1 MSNNDKEWFDQHKYF
16 VGTSISR
23 CVPDILDGKLDT
35 EQVLGMYASTAFT
48 SYEAMCDL
56 AVQYQRDYAPGH
68 SAQRFADVMFEL
80 MSNGTVFF
88 QRRLSPC
95 FTEPGYSD
103 SPPELSGMPSR
114 GEQNAEFI
122 AKPWT
127 PVDLAVFYNQLRGL
141 SPKGLKIAAVQSKLC
156 DTQQSSA

>member
-1 MSNNDKEWFDQHKYF
+1 MSNNDKEWFDQHMYF

-95 FTEPGYSD
+95 FTEPGYSYSD
-103 SPPELSGMPSR
+103 
-114 GEQNAEFI
+114 AEFI
-122 AKPWT
+122 TKPWT
-127 PVDLAVFYNQLRGL
+127 PVDLEVFYNQLRGL
-141 SPKGLKIAAVQSKLC
+141 SPKGLKIAAVQNKLC

>member
-1 MSNNDKEWFDQHKYF
+1 MSNKDKEWFDQHMYF

-95 FTEPGYSD
+95 FTESGLTT
-103 SPPELSGMPSR
+103 SPR
-114 GEQNAEFI
+114 GLPNVLEQDGEFI

-141 SPKGLKIAAVQSKLC
+141 SPKGLKIAAVQNKLC

>member
-1 MSNNDKEWFDQHKYF
+1 MSNKDKEWFDQHMYF

-48 SYEAMCDL
+48 NYEEMCDL

-95 FTEPGYSD
+95 FTGI
-103 SPPELSGMPSR
+103 PERSGKVLPSTS
-114 GEQNAEFI
+114 GESQFI
-122 AKPWT
+122 AQPWT
-127 PVDLAVFYNQLRGL
+127 PVDLEVFHNQLIGL
-141 SPKGLKIAAVQSKLC
+141 SPRGLKVAAVQYKLC

>member
-1 MSNNDKEWFDQHKYF
+1 MSNNDREWFDQHMYF

-48 SYEAMCDL
+48 SYESMCDL
-56 AVQYQRDYAPGH
+56 AVQYQEDYAPGH

-95 FTEPGYSD
+95 FTESGFDRDRYIPQLED
-103 SPPELSGMPSR
+103 AEL
-114 GEQNAEFI
+114 AFI
-122 AKPWT
+122 DKPWT
-127 PVDLAVFYNQLRGL
+127 PVDLSVFYNQLIGL
-141 SPKGLKIAAVQSKLC
+141 SPRGLKVAAVQYKLC

>member
-95 FTEPGYSD
+95 FTESGYSD
-103 SPPELSGMPSR
+103 
-114 GEQNAEFI
+114 AEFI

-141 SPKGLKIAAVQSKLC
+141 SPKGLKIAAVQNKLC